1 LTTNAASSDATGADD
16 LTRRTAVPRTKT
28 LVVDDDP
35 VARELMLRI
44 LRRAGHI
51 AVAAASAEEA
61 LVRFHE
67 HDPDLVLMD
76 VVLPGMD
83 GVEALRT
90 MKKARGGRWLPIIL
104 VSVRDASDEV
114 LAGLR
119 AGADD
124 YLTKPVVVDQVLAKL
139 RNVSLS
145 LSAHT
150 KLRTSLD
157 FTRAI
162 MNHMVEGLLCADER
176 GLIVA
181 SNIAAEKLFGF
192 EAGRLIGVELQRLFI
207 DGAQAE
213 MPLGLGGSAQTVG
226 MGCHQSGA
234 RFPLSI
240 QQTTV
245 EVDGGRVNV
254 ITVRD
259 ITAQLRE
266 ERRLL
271 NDAARLREYHAAREV
286 ENELA
291 GKMLDRLLRRD
302 RSVVRSVRS
311 FTEAADGFSGDVV
324 AAIRSPSGKLFV
336 MLADATGHGL
346 AAAISLVPALSVL
359 HAMVGRECSHSEIV
373 AELNT
378 KLLDVMPIGRF
389 LAAVVVCV
397 DQARNSG
404 SIWVGGMPA
413 AFLLDRAGQVVQ
425 RFEST
430 QLPLGIVASSP
441 SLAEVVSFNWDRPLQ
456 LLMVSDGILEAENA
470 IGAPFGEERLLRA
483 TAQTGGRDRLAS
495 ILHELTLHL
504 AGLKA
509 GDDASVAFVDLD

>member
-1 LTTNAASSDATGADD
+1 MTTNVASSEGAESDD
-16 LTRRTAVPRTKT
+16 VTRRMAVPRTKT

-35 VARELMLRI
+35 AARELMLRI

-51 AVAAASAEEA
+51 AFAAASAEEA
-61 LVRFHE
+61 LVRFQE

-76 VVLPGMD
+76 VVLPGMS

-90 MKKARGGRWLPIIL
+90 MKKARRGRWLPVIL
-104 VSVRDASDEV
+104 VSVRGASDEV

-139 RNVSLS
+139 KNVSLS

-150 KLRTSLD
+150 KLRSSLD
-157 FTRAI
+157 FTRAV
-162 MNHMVEGLLCADER
+162 MDHMVEGLLCVDER
-176 GLIVA
+176 GLIVVTNA
-181 SNIAAEKLFGF
+181 AAEKLFGF
-192 EAGRLIGVELQRLFI
+192 EAGQLIGVELPRLFI
-207 DGAQAE
+207 EGDQAE
-213 MPLGLGGSAQTVG
+213 APLGFGGSAQVIG

-245 EVDGGRVNV
+245 DVDGGRVTV

-259 ITAQLRE
+259 IAEQLRE
-266 ERRLL
+266 ERRIL
-271 NDAARLREYHAAREV
+271 NDAARLREYHAAHEA

-324 AAIRSPSGKLFV
+324 AAVRSPSGKLFV

-359 HAMVGRECSHSEIV
+359 HAMVARDCSLSEIV

-378 KLLDVMPIGRF
+378 KLLDVMPVGRF

-404 SIWVGGMPA
+404 SIWVGGMPTV
-413 AFLLDRAGQVVQ
+413 FLLDRGGDVVR
-425 RFEST
+425 RFESS
-430 QLPLGIVASSP
+430 QLPLGIIASGP
-441 SLAEVVSFNWDRPLQ
+441 SLAEVVRFNWDRPLQ

-470 IGAPFGEERLLRA
+470 NGTPFGEERLLRA
-483 TAQTGGRDRLAS
+483 AAQTGGRDRLAS